1 MNMNRSISFLAAL
14 LFLSC
19 ISNATLAQV
28 KSDYDKSTDFSK
40 YKSYTFAG
48 WQQDS
53 DKQLNDF
60 DKKRILESLKAEL
73 DARAMNLVQSGGDA
87 VISVFIVIDEKTST
101 TAYTNY
107 NGGMGYGMR
116 GGWGM
121 GYGGVG
127 MGSATTTYSENDYK
141 QGTFVIDMYD
151 ASSKQLVWQGVST
164 GTVNEKPAK
173 REKSIPKGM
182 KKLMKKYPVPASK

>member
-1 MNMNRSISFLAAL
+1 MNRSISFLTAI
-14 LFLSC
+14 LFLAC
-19 ISNATLAQV
+19 ISNSAFSQV
-28 KSDYDKSTDFSK
+28 KSDYDKNTDFTK

-53 DKQLNDF
+53 DKQINDF
-60 DKKRILESLKAEL
+60 DKKRIHESLKGEL
-73 DARAMNLVQSGGDA
+73 DARSMNLVESDGDA
-87 VISVFIVIDEKTST
+87 VISLFIVIDEKTST

-127 MGSATTTYSENDYK
+127 MGSSTTTYSENDYR

-151 ASSKQLVWQGVST
+151 ANTKQLVWQGVST
-164 GTVNEKPAK
+164 KTINEKPQK
-173 REKSIPKGM
+173 REKTIPKGM
-182 KKLMKKYPVPASK
+182 KKLMKKYPVQASK